1 MYVAGHKEAVTS
13 FILDEW
19 DRSVPEAVTQA
30 AQDIAARYHGA
41 VSGVIFYGSCLRTG
55 IYEDRILDFYVIVD
69 NYPDA
74 YRHFGLAFFNEMI
87 PPNVFYHEIEV
98 GGTVVRSKYAVL
110 SLTDLALRT
119 GPGCLNVSVWARF
132 CQPCMLLL
140 PASNAVKY
148 EIAGYIASAAVTM
161 LGHALPLLG
170 VQALSHRADGGL
182 IEQTDTPPEDEE
194 KADEEKADE
203 EKARREGDKALS
215 QALWVTAFTQTY
227 SAELRSEPPGKG
239 LEIYE
244 LDKDR
249 YDALLPYVGVCLGL
263 SASKR
268 ADLMSGYSPQ
278 AILPD
283 LMSRKNSRALWFARR
298 LNGKFVSFM
307 RLIKASFTFTGGI
320 DYLAWK
326 ISRHSGVAVTIKPWM
341 RYVPILAGLYLFI
354 SLRLKGAFR

>member
-19 DRSVPEAVTQA
+19 DRSVPEAVTLA
-30 AQDIAARYHGA
+30 AHDIAARYNGA
-41 VSGVIFYGSCLRTG
+41 VSGVLFYGSCLRTG

-69 NYPDA
+69 NYHDA

-119 GPGCLNVSVWARF
+119 GASCLNVSVWARF

-140 PASNAVKY
+140 PASNAVKH
-148 EIAGYIASAAVTM
+148 EIASYVASAAVTM

-170 VQALSHRADGGL
+170 VQVQDHGAEGSTA
-182 IEQTDTPPEDEE
+182 EQPDTPLEDEE
-194 KADEEKADE
+194 N
-203 EKARREGDKALS
+203 ARREGDKALS

-249 YDALLPYVGVCLGL
+249 YDALLPYIGVCLGL

-278 AILPD
+278 AILPE
-283 LMSRKNSRALWFARR
+283 LMSRKKSRALWFARR
-298 LNGKFVSFM
+298 LNGKFVSFV

-341 RYVPILAGLYLFI
+341 RYAPILAGLYLFI
-354 SLRLKGAFR
+354 SLRFKGAFR